1 MSKRNKRSEHKKSQ
15 GVPHKEHE
23 NKSKPK
29 GRSGMDVAIYSL
41 GIVGAIALGLCG
53 MLYGSHKSPSVW
65 IFFVGVVALVC
76 GACLFWQQQIWKSDA
91 ILGSDKPKEE
101 PPKIVYFG
109 GLTPGTDPDIP
120 LPAGVSADTVQLLLG
135 DDLRILSASSSA
147 VFSKDGKAFLSI
159 EDRDGRILLT
169 ATLLDKSNR
178 YICRVIENEFQ
189 ISPERA
195 FNPKQPDAH
204 SLIVRDADGVEVLNL
219 KFLNPKTMRI
229 TGRFQL
235 PGSSEPVLILPK
247 EGLVWP
253 GGRGGIGGLT
263 LNMLSKGGLIA
274 F

>member
-1 MSKRNKRSEHKKSQ
+1 MSKRKKYKKKRKNKARTN
-15 GVPHKEHE
+15 PHTERIESPNVKHITKMPSTWE
-23 NKSKPK
+23 
-29 GRSGMDVAIYSL
+29 V
-41 GIVGAIALGLCG
+41 IVGAALTLFGVGVSYFTGNAKILYVGALGLC
-53 MLYGSHKSPSVW
+53 LLIFYATHRIVLHLTNEKSVPKVSFYG
-65 IFFVGVVALVC
+65 
-76 GACLFWQQQIWKSDA
+76 
-91 ILGSDKPKEE
+91 E
-101 PPKIVYFG
+101 
-109 GLTPGTDPDIP
+109 LTPGDDPMLP
-120 LPAGVSADTVQLLLG
+120 LPSGVPPDTVQLLLG

-147 VFSKDGKAFLSI
+147 VFSKGGKSFLSI
-159 EDRDGRILLT
+159 EFRNGRILLT

-235 PGSSEPVLILPK
+235 PGSPEPLLILPK

-263 LNMLSKGGLIA
+263 LDMLSKGGLIA